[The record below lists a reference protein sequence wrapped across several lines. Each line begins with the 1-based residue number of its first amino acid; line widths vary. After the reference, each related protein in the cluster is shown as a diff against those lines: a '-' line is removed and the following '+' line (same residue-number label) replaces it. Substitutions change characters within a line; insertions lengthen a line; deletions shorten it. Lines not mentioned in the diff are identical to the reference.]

1 MTYIINFVKN
11 KTCLYP
17 NKNLQCISVKLAM
30 YPKNQV
36 PIRLKPDIRHR
47 LKDLFA
53 GAIAILFI
61 RGYPS
66 LRFRGCDDCSNDV
79 V

>member
-1 MTYIINFVKN
+1 M
-11 KTCLYP
+11 CLYL
-17 NKNLQCISVKLAM
+17 NKKPQCVSVKLAL

-36 PIRLKPDIRHR
+36 LIHLKPDTRHR

-53 GAIAILFI
+53 GARYTCIIHI
-61 RGYPS
+61 RGYS
-66 LRFRGCDDCSNDV
+66 SRRFGGCDDCSNDV